1 MLADLISHLLDA
13 FLELSGAKQYFHKI
27 PFRLL
32 EFPVPKD
39 DLF

>member
-13 FLELSGAKQYFHKI
+13 FLELSWAEQYFHKI
-27 PFRLL
+27 PFRVL
-32 EFPVPKD
+32 EFRGRED